1 MRQTAAPRSPISP
14 ISILTIIFALVSS
27 LSAQTWTQWRGPH
40 RDGRVENFSIPAS
53 WPDSLTPVWRISAG
67 AGLSS
72 PVIEGGRAFLLTRAS
87 ENDDEVVTCYDLAH
101 GNQIWQQR
109 YAAPFIPNPQAVVT
123 RFFPASKG
131 KGPFATPVL
140 HEGYLYTLGVD
151 RVLSCFETQSG
162 ALKWRKQFIKQQIPD
177 KLVYECPQCGC
188 SEDGKEFAQA
198 GECSACRMTLGPKGL
213 ETTASAGAGNYYGA
227 AASPLIAGKIGIV
240 NIGNLEGG
248 EVIAFEVRT
257 GKEKWRWRGS
267 PPSSS
272 SPVIAEFF
280 GTRQVLVL
288 TREHLVGIALEEG
301 RELWRYAIES
311 NAQIVTPIVFEN
323 LVIFSAYRSPT
334 TAVRIQKT
342 GNTWTAE
349 QAWSTTAV
357 ILYTSTPVLVG
368 DKLYGLSY
376 ANRGQFFAME
386 ARTGKVNWTSE
397 GRQAQGAAIL
407 NAGETLWALT
417 DEAKLIAMK
426 CNETQ
431 YQPLKNY
438 QVAESPT
445 WAHPVMWDKNILI
458 KDESHLTLWRME

>member
-1 MRQTAAPRSPISP
+1 M
-14 ISILTIIFALVSS
+14 
-27 LSAQTWTQWRGPH
+27 
-40 RDGRVENFSIPAS
+40 
-53 WPDSLTPVWRISAG
+53 
-67 AGLSS
+67 
-72 PVIEGGRAFLLTRAS
+72 LTRAS

-272 SPVIAEFF
+272 SPVI
-280 GTRQVLVL
+280 
-288 TREHLVGIALEEG
+288 
-301 RELWRYAIES
+301 
-311 NAQIVTPIVFEN
+311 
-323 LVIFSAYRSPT
+323 
-334 TAVRIQKT
+334 
-342 GNTWTAE
+342 
-349 QAWSTTAV
+349 
-357 ILYTSTPVLVG
+357 
-368 DKLYGLSY
+368 
-376 ANRGQFFAME
+376 
-386 ARTGKVNWTSE
+386 
-397 GRQAQGAAIL
+397 
-407 NAGETLWALT
+407 
-417 DEAKLIAMK
+417 
-426 CNETQ
+426 
-431 YQPLKNY
+431 
-438 QVAESPT
+438 
-445 WAHPVMWDKNILI
+445 
-458 KDESHLTLWRME
+458 